1 MKRTA
6 LIILA
11 LVVLVLLT
19 ACQKKVATYTITMQD
34 GTPYTVNTS
43 AKTVFDGMYTY
54 AYEFYG
60 NSENYTL
67 TLTYPDSS
75 TYSYRMQAGVLVGYG
90 AAFDGASGYAEP
102 DILKEALSQAAPSK
116 RTPERT
122 AIIIVLILAGA
133 ITLAAPRFAW
143 FIGYGWRFKDSEP
156 GESTLIINRI
166 GGAIA
171 IIAGI
176 AMIIFK

>member
-75 TYSYRMQAGVLVGYG
+75 TYSYRMQAGALVGYG
-90 AAFDGASGYAEP
+90 VHLAVYLVYHQAF
-102 DILKEALSQAAPSK
+102 
-116 RTPERT
+116 T
-122 AIIIVLILAGA
+122 IIQRVNNGIRQLEIFHRSFRLVA
-133 ITLAAPRFAW
+133 
-143 FIGYGWRFKDSEP
+143 FKWE
-156 GESTLIINRI
+156 
-166 GGAIA
+166 
-171 IIAGI
+171 
-176 AMIIFK
+176 

>member
-6 LIILA
+6 PIILA

-60 NSENYTL
+60 NSEN
-67 TLTYPDSS
+67 
-75 TYSYRMQAGVLVGYG
+75 
-90 AAFDGASGYAEP
+90 
-102 DILKEALSQAAPSK
+102 
-116 RTPERT
+116 
-122 AIIIVLILAGA
+122 
-133 ITLAAPRFAW
+133 
-143 FIGYGWRFKDSEP
+143 
-156 GESTLIINRI
+156 
-166 GGAIA
+166 
-171 IIAGI
+171 
-176 AMIIFK
+176 